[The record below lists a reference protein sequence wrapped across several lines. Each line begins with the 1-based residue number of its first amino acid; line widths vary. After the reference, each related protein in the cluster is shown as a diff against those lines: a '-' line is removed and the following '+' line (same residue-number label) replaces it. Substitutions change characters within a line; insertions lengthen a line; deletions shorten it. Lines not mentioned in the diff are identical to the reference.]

1 MSRDPLPLIGEGG
14 MGGLGG
20 LGGGGGGVIIIHWP
34 PQSGMVKIDAP
45 LISQI
50 LGSILEVWGEP
61 IIPCAF
67 SVGILSL

>member
-1 MSRDPLPLIGEGG
+1 MSRDPLPLIGEGE
-14 MGGLGG
+14 LGG
-20 LGGGGGGVIIIHWP
+20 LGGGGGLGGVIIIHWP

-61 IIPCAF
+61 IIPCAV